1 LLEFTKEKKTKKN
14 RGLNITT
21 HAHEM
26 MMQTNKQD
34 LVLNL
39 DLHLNKFANQHTTQ
53 FGLARILE

>member
-1 LLEFTKEKKTKKN
+1 LLEFKKEKKTEKN

-21 HAHEM
+21 RAHEM

-39 DLHLNKFANQHTTQ
+39 DLNLNKFANQHTTQ